1 MRLLAGRL
9 AKRVQAYSL
18 PPVPLA
24 PSFRIDLEIARR
36 GYRRYAVYP
45 AATLAGVFTN
55 TVFGFLRV
63 YVLLAI
69 YAQREN
75 VGGYDATAAVT
86 YTWLTQALLM
96 TVSIWGYDFANR
108 IRSGDI
114 ATDLIRPVHPLRAA
128 LAFDLGRAWFHWVFR
143 GIPPFVLGAFFFP
156 MRLPD
161 SAVTWTAVGASVTLA
176 VVVSFAWRTIY
187 NSAAFWLTEIRGVG
201 TIALIVSTLLSGFL
215 IPVRFFPDWLAA
227 IANAT
232 PFPSMIQAPVDIFV
246 GATSGIDAVIALGVQ
261 LAWAVVLLT
270 VARATF
276 ALGVRHLAVQGG

>member
-1 MRLLAGRL
+1 MSFTPSLRL
-9 AKRVQAYSL
+9 
-18 PPVPLA
+18 
-24 PSFRIDLEIARR
+24 DLEIARR
-36 GYRRYAVYP
+36 GYRRYAGYP

-69 YAQREN
+69 FAQRDDI
-75 VGGYDATAAVT
+75 GGYDATAAVT

-96 TVSIWGYDFANR
+96 TVSVWGYEFANR

-114 ATDLIRPVHPLRAA
+114 ATDLVRPVHPVRAA
-128 LAFDLGRAWFHWVFR
+128 LAFDLGRAWYHWVFR
-143 GIPPFVLGAFFFP
+143 GIPPFVLGAFFFE

-161 SAVTWTAVGASVTLA
+161 SVMTWIAFAVSLTLA

-201 TIALIVSTLLSGFL
+201 TIALIVSNLLSGFL

-232 PFPSMIQAPVDIFV
+232 PFPSMIQVPVDVFLGV
-246 GATSGIDAVIALGVQ
+246 TSGIDAVIALGVQ
-261 LAWAVVLLT
+261 IAWAVVLLAG
-270 VARATF
+270 ARATF